1 MNTLLTEGD
10 SRRQAANATA
20 YDNEF
25 FASAAHAEN
34 S

>member
-10 SRRQAANATA
+10 SRRQTANTTA
-20 YDNEF
+20 HNNEF